1 MGVAFGAVVTV
12 VLQWLVLLFGIA
24 ANRCSGGRGEARKCS
39 YDGKH
44 GAREPARPRPKLEN
58 ALNGASARNDEA
70 ENERDQKERSG
81 RPRSPAIKATGVNL
95 DCDEGRHWNPE

>member
-1 MGVAFGAVVTV
+1 M
-12 VLQWLVLLFGIA
+12 A
-24 ANRCSGGRGEARKCS
+24 APPRCSELQLDEVAADEEPEARQCS
-39 YDGKH
+39 YDGEH